1 MSKDLD
7 ALAVE
12 QSEPEGEKGTE
23 VAKGD
28 IMAWEDMEKLRQDVL
43 FQLKW
48 VITAVYLRKAELR
61 AARSSSRNEL
71 WYVLELAKT
80 LSLSSSFTADPP
92 PPPSFAPVPI
102 PPKKNRKDANAPNG
116 SGAGSSKSGSAV
128 PVPQEDPPVLP
139 PGTFTTVST
148 AAPLRTLQEEVM
160 DLEIALASKQAALQ
174 DCSDLID
181 SAVEELTSMGEASD
195 KFWDNVNKL
204 KHGRGGRSQW
214 ALVPKPDFGRVS
226 GEGDKAKDLVIP
238 YALDEG
244 ELEVL
249 ARAHGGTTTDDD
261 TSPTFN

>member
-1 MSKDLD
+1 
-7 ALAVE
+7 
-12 QSEPEGEKGTE
+12 
-23 VAKGD
+23 
-28 IMAWEDMEKLRQDVL
+28 
-43 FQLKW
+43 
-48 VITAVYLRKAELR
+48 
-61 AARSSSRNEL
+61 
-71 WYVLELAKT
+71 
-80 LSLSSSFTADPP
+80 
-92 PPPSFAPVPI
+92 
-102 PPKKNRKDANAPNG
+102 
-116 SGAGSSKSGSAV
+116 
-128 PVPQEDPPVLP
+128 
-139 PGTFTTVST
+139 
-148 AAPLRTLQEEVM
+148 M

-249 ARAHGGTTTDDD
+249 ARAHGVAPQLMTILAPLSTRTRCLAAFDLDPKKDPLAFGVRTNSRLRLTFTDHLGMSSSSSLPSRSENPSEVERRIGEAQLEAFDED
-261 TSPTFN
+261 LFGEVSIA